1 MRIGIVIA
9 IERELRA
16 FLAQGGDIETVTV
29 GRREAYHVTMGAHEI
44 YAVLSGWGEIDAAS
58 ATQFLI
64 TAFDVEAVMNFG
76 VAGAIRRGLEVKDLF
91 AVSGAINYDFDTSQI
106 DDVAPHQYM
115 EYADEKIPLDAEF
128 TALAKKLAPEI
139 RETVVASGE
148 RFIEEAADKDA
159 LAALGCDICDM
170 EIAAIAR
177 VAERNG
183 VRAFSVKCI
192 SDTYDGDG
200 GDFQKNV
207 TAGAEKAFALLRE
220 LLLHIDDAGELC

>member
-1 MRIGIVIA
+1 MKIGIVIA
-9 IERELRA
+9 IKRELQA
-16 FLAQGGDIETVTV
+16 FLAQGGEIETVTV
-29 GRREAYHVTMGAHEI
+29 GRREAYHVTMGAHEV

-91 AVSGAINYDFDTSQI
+91 AVKAAVNYDFDTSTI
-106 DDVAPHQYM
+106 DPVAPHQYG
-115 EYADEKIPLDAEF
+115 EYEDEKIPLDPGF
-128 TALAKKLAPEI
+128 TALAKSINPEL

-148 RFIEEAADKDA
+148 RFVEDPADKDA

-200 GDFQKNV
+200 GDFNKNV

-220 LLLHIDDAGELC
+220 LLLRIDDTAELC

>member
-9 IERELRA
+9 IERELKA
-16 FLAQGGDIETVTV
+16 FLAAGGDVEHMTV
-29 GRREAYHVTMGAHEI
+29 GRREAYHTQMGNHEI
-44 YAVLSGWGEIDAAS
+44 YAVKSGWGEIDAAS

-64 TAFDVEAVMNFG
+64 TAFDCELIMNFG
-76 VAGAIRRGLEVKDLF
+76 VAGALRRGLEVKDLF
-91 AVSGAINYDFDTSQI
+91 AVAGAINYDFDTSSI
-106 DDVAPHQYM
+106 DPVAPHQYA
-115 EYADEKIPLDAEF
+115 EYEDERIPLDAELVAF
-128 TALAKKLAPEI
+128 AKQIRPDI

-148 RFIEEAADKDA
+148 RFVDDPADKTA
-159 LAALGCDICDM
+159 LANLGCDICDM

-207 TAGAEKAFALLRE
+207 EAGAVKAFALLRE
-220 LLLHIDDAGELC
+220 LLLRI

>member
-1 MRIGIVIA
+1 MRVGIVIA
-9 IERELRA
+9 IKRELQA
-16 FLAQGGDIETVTV
+16 FLAQGGEIETVTV
-29 GRREAYHVTMGAHEI
+29 GRREAYHVAMGAHDI
-44 YAVLSGWGEIDAAS
+44 YAVMSGWGEIDAAS

-76 VAGAIRRGLEVKDLF
+76 VAGALRRGLAVKDLF
-91 AVSGAINYDFDTSQI
+91 AVSGAVNYDFDTSSI
-106 DDVAPHQYM
+106 DPVEKYQYA
-115 EYADEKIPLDAEF
+115 EYEDTRIPLDREYVE
-128 TALAKKLAPEI
+128 LAKRLYPEL

-148 RFIEEAADKDA
+148 RFIEDPAEKDA

-192 SDTYDGDG
+192 SDTYEGDG

-207 TAGAEKAFALLRE
+207 TSGAEKAFALLRD
-220 LLLHIDDAGELC
+220 LLLRIDGAGDLC